1 MREKHQGT
9 GFSRDRSS
17 KRSVFAV
24 GLEAVCGLVV
34 YRLLGSGLW
43 RVFLLSLVQ
52 AWEGEVGYLMHRR
65 RSSQGLFFKSLGRS
79 ALLKKPGQDTAGEM
93 TERFFRPGFDGHS
106 SVLREPA
113 SRLSQFKG

>member
-1 MREKHQGT
+1 LAGACIRLREKHQGT
-9 GFSRDRSS
+9 GFSRDRLS

-24 GLEAVCGLVV
+24 GLEAFCGLVV

-79 ALLKKPGQDTAGEM
+79 ALLKSLGRIQQGK
-93 TERFFRPGFDGHS
+93 
-106 SVLREPA
+106 
-113 SRLSQFKG
+113 